1 MIFKKI
7 KNFFKNIS
15 LKKKKSNEKKY
26 KIIPIFVPHLGC
38 PEDCVFC
45 NQVKIAGA
53 MPNIKIIDAK
63 NIIEEHLESIEKRK
77 DENTI
82 IEIAFFGGSFTAIEE
97 NFQNELLK
105 LAKEYIKADRVD
117 GIRISTRPNK
127 ITKEILQ
134 RLKKYNVTTIEL
146 GIQSSNDFVLKNAR
160 RGHDFKSVIEASKLI
175 RKYKIN
181 FGAQMMIGLPGTT
194 YRDEIKTAK
203 DIIKLKPKM
212 VRIYP
217 TLVIKN
223 TDLEDMYNKGEYI
236 PLEIEEAVEVTAEIV
251 KMFEDKKID
260 VIRVGLQ
267 TTEEISNPKNK
278 NSEVLAGPYHENF
291 RELVEARI
299 WYHRILEKILK
310 MNVSIKEMTITVN
323 PRSASAV
330 LGYKKENIKRFKKEY
345 GIDVNVEYKTSLLLN
360 EFELKIKEEEPFDI
374 KIIGEKK

>member
-7 KNFFKNIS
+7 INFFKGKNN
-15 LKKKKSNEKKY
+15 KKKKY

-63 NIIEEHLESIEKRK
+63 NIIEEHLESIEKKK
-77 DENTI
+77 DEDTI
-82 IEIAFFGGSFTAIEE
+82 IEIAFFGGSFTAIDED
-97 NFQNELLK
+97 FQNELLE
-105 LAKEYIKADRVD
+105 LANEYIRNGRVD
-117 GIRISTRPNK
+117 GIRISTRPDK
-127 ITKEILQ
+127 ITKEILI

-146 GIQSSNDFVLKNAR
+146 GIQSSNDFILENAR
-160 RGHDFKSVIEASKLI
+160 RGHDFKSVIDASKLI
-175 RKYKIN
+175 KKYKIN

-194 YRDEIKTAK
+194 YKDEIQTAK

-236 PLEIEEAVEVTAEIV
+236 PLELEEAVEVTAEIV
-251 KMFEDKKID
+251 NMFKEKDIE

-267 TTEEISNPKNK
+267 TTEEICDPKNK
-278 NSEVLAGPYHENF
+278 NSEVVAGPYHENF
-291 RELVEARI
+291 RELVDARI

-310 MNVSIKEMTITVN
+310 MNVAIKEMTITVN
-323 PRSASAV
+323 YRNAGAV
-330 LGYKKENIKRFKKEY
+330 LGHKKENIRKFKENY
-345 GIDVNVEYKTSLLLN
+345 GIDVNVEYKTALPLDD
-360 EFELKIKEEEPFDI
+360 FELEIKKDEPFDI